1 MTRAETTAERLLA
14 VAEQLLL
21 DSGYERLS
29 VRAVNA
35 AAGMNPAAVH
45 YHFGSKE
52 ALVAALLES
61 RLGPLWQE
69 PLEDLTRRQGEGRPA
84 AVAELVHVVIEP
96 LTRLAAD
103 RAGRLRLRLLARF
116 VLGRRAPAFTS
127 RWFTTRPWVALLRA
141 VRPDLTEREAQ
152 HRWILAFTLVL
163 QAFGDPLAEEPVAAA
178 VPTVPRTALTAFV
191 VAGLD
196 APGDGAR

>member
-69 PLEDLTRRQGEGRPA
+69 PLEELTRRDRPA
-84 AVAELVHVVIEP
+84 AVAELVDVVIEP

-152 HRWILAFTLVL
+152 HRWVLAFTLVL
-163 QAFGDPLAEEPVAAA
+163 HSFGDPLAEEPVAST
-178 VPTVPRTALTAFV
+178 VPTVPPAALTAFV

-196 APGDGAR
+196 APGAGAR